1 MKTLVLASL
10 IAASATGC
18 IISSDSGS
26 AHVGA
31 TWQVKSVV
39 SNQEIGCPSG
49 IDTAAL
55 VNQPVDINGNAVGQP
70 IIDLFD
76 CAAGVGTSA
85 SLPATTYETWVQL
98 TDHPGTTIYAKG
110 LPAFLDVTDTDL
122 TYNTDIL
129 DDGGYFALAWNL
141 VGQATNAPLTCAQ
154 AGVSGSSSG
163 VEMLIN
169 ISGTMTMDMDQFP
182 CEDGQ
187 GISKGYAE
195 GSYTVSVDAF
205 NPSGQV
211 SDSVV
216 KGNQTISGPNMV
228 TDLGTATIPITGM

>member
-129 DDGGYFALAWNL
+129 DDGGYFSFAWQL
-141 VGQATNAPLTCAQ
+141 TQGGAPTDCAS
-154 AGVSGSSSG
+154 AGVEGSQSG
-163 VEMLIN
+163 VELTATVTG
-169 ISGTMTMDMDQFP
+169 GTASADDQFT
-182 CEDGQ
+182 CDDGS
-187 GISKGYAE
+187 GVTSGYPAGNYTIHIDAFTSAGAL
-195 GSYTVSVDAF
+195 GSGADIPSATIGRQNQVTNLGTVSV
-205 NPSGQV
+205 
-211 SDSVV
+211 SV
-216 KGNQTISGPNMV
+216 N
-228 TDLGTATIPITGM
+228 